1 MRLVRQP
8 LRRALPGTLAELAPR
23 NVLDAR
29 DPPGTTNGH
38 KGVTALPREIMWQIL
53 DELPE
58 KDIMAVADTCQS
70 QRNTLAE
77 EKLSAM
83 LAVRAQQVHTLAQAR
98 RLLEHITTDV
108 PTTRFRARP
117 LAALATRI
125 MTPQPDTLQR
135 TARWS
140 AIESSEVFNSVI
152 KAILQVPPTYQDTPL
167 MQMTEQIGALPEG
180 DARSIALLNILA
192 AIVQLPPE
200 HQVEPLK
207 AIARQLDILP
217 EGDARAKAFISV
229 LNAIRQLPPAYR
241 DTPLTAL
248 SEAVGHLQETRAA
261 AFETRIDETTRLPAE
276 HQDARSAAFFSVL
289 TAVVQ
294 APPEYQAV
302 PLAAIARQIG
312 MLPERS
318 ARSAAF
324 FSVLAAI
331 VQAPPQHRAAPLT
344 AIARQIGM
352 LPEGGARA
360 EAFISVLNA
369 IRQLPPA
376 YRDTPLTALSG
387 AVGDLQET
395 RAAAF
400 ETRIDETTRLP
411 AEHQDAHSAAFF
423 SILVA
428 IVQAPPECQVAPL
441 TAIARQIGKLPEG
454 SARTEAFVSVLDAIG
469 RLRSADPDTPRV
481 ARSDSTGHLQPTI
494 ELPAEHQDRTLAMLM
509 PAFIALTAQIH
520 LLPDP
525 NRPAAFDRALAF
537 SAHLPSARHQFA
549 QLTALAEQVERLP
562 GAVERWTWLVEI
574 REAAENLS
582 LRQPARPGTILDNVP
597 GFHELMNKL
606 MSDLQAIPLFA

>member
-1 MRLVRQP
+1 
-8 LRRALPGTLAELAPR
+8 
-23 NVLDAR
+23 
-29 DPPGTTNGH
+29 
-38 KGVTALPREIMWQIL
+38 
-53 DELPE
+53 
-58 KDIMAVADTCQS
+58 MAVADTCQS

-140 AIESSEVFNSVI
+140 AIESSEVFNSII

-217 EGDARAKAFISV
+217 EGDARAK
-229 LNAIRQLPPAYR
+229 
-241 DTPLTAL
+241 
-248 SEAVGHLQETRAA
+248 
-261 AFETRIDETTRLPAE
+261 
-276 HQDARSAAFFSVL
+276 
-289 TAVVQ
+289 
-294 APPEYQAV
+294 
-302 PLAAIARQIG
+302 
-312 MLPERS
+312 
-318 ARSAAF
+318 
-324 FSVLAAI
+324 
-331 VQAPPQHRAAPLT
+331 
-344 AIARQIGM
+344 
-352 LPEGGARA
+352 
-360 EAFISVLNA
+360 AFISVLNA

-481 ARSDSTGHLQPTI
+481 ARSDSTGHLHPTI

-520 LLPDP
+520 LLPEP

-562 GAVERWTWLVEI
+562 GAVER
-574 REAAENLS
+574 
-582 LRQPARPGTILDNVP
+582 
-597 GFHELMNKL
+597 
-606 MSDLQAIPLFA
+606 